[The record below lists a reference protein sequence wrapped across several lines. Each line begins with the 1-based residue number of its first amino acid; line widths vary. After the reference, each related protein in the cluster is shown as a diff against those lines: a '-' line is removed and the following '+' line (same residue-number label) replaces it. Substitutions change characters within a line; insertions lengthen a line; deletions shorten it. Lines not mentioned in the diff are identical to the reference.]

1 MEGVLSF
8 QFVGMKDR
16 LGCWLLLPW
25 LLTLC
30 CTQSNAREAGRESA
44 LSMAP
49 KSSTLPPPSPEEITA
64 LRDLYDATNGNSWTW
79 LYPLSTY
86 GNKWDFS
93 TEVINPCDDW
103 QGVTCRNGSAGPSY
117 VGKLDLASYN
127 LTGSLPPAMANLTN
141 LLELVL
147 DYNNLQGCIPAGL
160 CSLTN
165 LTQLQIR
172 YNELS
177 GTVPACLHQN
187 LSQLVEISFLSNR
200 LEGSMPSFGYLPNLG
215 YISYSS
221 NYFTGPLPNT
231 TALVN
236 LHSLYLSSNSFYGSI
251 DDLCLPSL
259 TVLALSRNL
268 FDTPLPSCITRLN
281 KLAYFY
287 LEQNQFYGNISL
299 MTSLTAIQYLVAF
312 ENSFTGPLPWA
323 CSQWT
328 QLVVLSLDT
337 NFLMGTLP
345 DSIGSWKN
353 LQQLTIYSNF
363 FSASLP
369 ATLSTLPALNLVLIN
384 DNLFSGPID
393 QAFNVTTQTN
403 IQIVNI
409 ALNPFHG
416 GIPQAMFGPSL
427 LYFTAYHNCFEGSI
441 PDALCKATKLQAL
454 ILDDLNAWCAKPI
467 WPSIEHGPTYSKKL
481 SGGIPSCIWQN
492 MANLS
497 TLHLSGNGL
506 TGKIPDLDRYGNLSD
521 LDLSYNSMSGS
532 IPSTLQEW
540 TLLTNLNLA
549 NNKFVGLIEDIG
561 DLHYSYNGDQPQTV
575 SLTLNTNRLSG
586 IVPLELSRAYKI
598 NIVEGN
604 IFSCS
609 NNHQPPVHDPN
620 RNSFVC
626 ASNLVDIS
634 LYCMYVMLVM
644 LAVGFSVAIYSVY
657 VIRHRKLGMQMEGI
671 SVYRKVVMMV
681 RVLWNNRFEEMYEM
695 LGNLDDQSSDSLER
709 LMCFCIT
716 VFLWRAKMSEI
727 VKEAQHFPALTS
739 LAQFSISMHALSR
752 LSVTLMVLTILIGM
766 PLYAGLKVYYRTY
779 TLQYRWE
786 LSGVFLSGAHP
797 AIAVIL
803 FWCILI
809 SWTLFAIVRSIPV
822 SSGSDSMTAWLN
834 RWKHSSLWISF
845 SIIFIN
851 LLVVLSIKAG
861 IVYLLVSFNSIF
873 TVKVLLEL
881 SLGAI
886 DVLWTAVVVPSMIN
900 RLPGQ
905 SSMSRMFLKC
915 SVLFLNSICI
925 SALAVMAV
933 DTQCFFDIFNVQS
946 SSTETEEFSYCVFYE
961 LGTTNCTGGYSTFFT
976 TASYTPQFIYNYNCY
991 STVITNYVP
1000 IFFISYIFLSFAVPL
1015 GSMFIIWGRKN
1026 KHLQSLQIFYP
1037 LILYVDSDYRDQSTT
1052 ELGDTGDHSQP
1063 KDRDD
1068 DNGHITSLH
1077 SPSAKKESTDSS
1089 FLSLSDL
1096 QNTARVEREGDRS
1109 GTSSESSSRP
1119 YKRLL
1124 FPAFILASAVH
1135 HILIQLTFGIFY
1147 PALGVVAAVLV
1158 CIATFTWEVL
1168 MGRWLMRAATP
1179 STIHLSHSS
1188 LVNPDTVQLNDVCKK
1203 VGLAPRRCLYLLAL
1217 GSGIFVGMATLDMAG
1232 DQLGWKAS
1240 IWAPISTT
1248 VIAIFLVILFDRF
1261 QLPENYFFTE
1271 AREKIDVELLHRIP
1285 GINLARSSIS
1295 LASLM
1300 SRWTSAK
1307 AISESDLNASAS
1319 VDSATESVENPLS
1332 NVIGLNIS

>member
-1 MEGVLSF
+1 
-8 QFVGMKDR
+8 MKDR
-16 LGCWLLLPW
+16 PGCWLLLLLLPW
-25 LLTLC
+25 LLLTAC
-30 CTQSNAREAGRESA
+30 WTQSNARDLEGRESLA
-44 LSMAP
+44 LSLAL
-49 KSSTLPPPSPEEITA
+49 KSSSALPPPSSEEITA
-64 LRDLYDATNGNSWTW
+64 LRDLYYATNGYNWTW

-93 TEVINPCDDW
+93 TEVVNPCDDW
-103 QGVTCRNGSAGPSY
+103 QGVTCQNGSAGSF
-117 VGKLDLASYN
+117 VRKLELVSYN
-127 LTGSLPPAMANLTN
+127 LTGSLPPGMANLTN

-147 DYNNLQGCIPAGL
+147 DYNNLQGYIPAGL
-160 CSLTN
+160 CSLSN

-177 GTVPACLHQN
+177 GTIPACLHQN
-187 LSQLVEISFLSNR
+187 LTQLVEISFHKNQ
-200 LEGSMPSFGYLPNLG
+200 LEGSLPSFGSLPKLV

-221 NYFTGPLPNT
+221 NYFTGPVPNT
-231 TALVN
+231 TGLVN
-236 LHSLYLSSNSFYGSI
+236 LRSLYLSSNSFYGSI
-251 DDLCLPSL
+251 DNLCLPSL
-259 TVLALSRNL
+259 FILALSRNL
-268 FDTPLPSCITRLN
+268 FHEPLPSCLTRLN

-287 LEQNQFYGNISL
+287 LQQNQFYGNISL
-299 MTSLTAIQYLVAF
+299 MTSLTAVQYLLGF

-323 CSQWT
+323 CNQWT
-328 QLVVLSLDT
+328 KLVIFSLDT

-345 DSIGSWKN
+345 DNVGSWKE

-363 FSASLP
+363 FSGSLP
-369 ATLSTLPALNLVLIN
+369 ASLSTLPVLNLVLIN
-384 DNLFSGPID
+384 DNILSGPID

-403 IQIVNI
+403 LQIVNI
-409 ALNPFHG
+409 ALNPFDG
-416 GIPQAMFGPSL
+416 DIPQTMFGPSL

-441 PDALCKATKLQAL
+441 PDALCKAVELKSL

-467 WPSIEHGPTYSKKL
+467 WPSIDGGPTYSKKL
-481 SGGIPSCIWQN
+481 SSGIPYCIWSN

-561 DLHYSYNGDQPQTV
+561 DLHYSYNGDQPNTV

-586 IVPLELSRAYKI
+586 IVPLEISRAYKI
-598 NIVEGN
+598 DIVEGN

-609 NNHQPPVHDPN
+609 NDHQPPVHDPN

-626 ASNLVDIS
+626 GSNLVDIS
-634 LYCMYVMLVM
+634 LYCMYVMLAM
-644 LAVGFSVAIYSVY
+644 LAIAFSVAIYSVY
-657 VIRHRKLGMQMEGI
+657 VIQHRKLGMKMEGI
-671 SVYRKVVMMV
+671 SVYRKVVMMAT
-681 RVLWNNRFEEMYEM
+681 VLWNNRFEEMYEM

-727 VKEAQHFPALTS
+727 VEEAQHFPALTN

-752 LSVTLMVLTILIGM
+752 LSVTLMALTILIGL

-803 FWCILI
+803 LWCILI

-834 RWKHSSLWISF
+834 RWKSSSLWISF

-886 DVLWTAVVVPSMIN
+886 DVLWTAVLVPSMIN
-900 RLPGQ
+900 RLPGL

-946 SSTETEEFSYCVFYE
+946 SSTESEEFSYCAFYA
-961 LGTTNCTGGYSTFFT
+961 LGTTNCTGGYSTFYT

-1052 ELGDTGDHSQP
+1052 ELGDAAGDHSHP
-1063 KDRDD
+1063 KDHND
-1068 DNGHITSLH
+1068 DNGHVSSLH
-1077 SPSAKKESTDSS
+1077 SPSTKKESADSS
-1089 FLSLSDL
+1089 FLSLNDL
-1096 QNTARVEREGDRS
+1096 QKTVRAERDIQRS

-1188 LVNPDTVQLNDVCKK
+1188 LVNPDTIQLNDVCKK
-1203 VGLAPRRCLYLLAL
+1203 VGLAPRRCLFLLAL

-1232 DQLGWKAS
+1232 DQLGWEAS
-1240 IWAPISTT
+1240 IWAPISTI
-1248 VIAIFLVILFDRF
+1248 VIAIFLVIIFDRF

-1271 AREKIDVELLHRIP
+1271 AREKYDVELLSRIP
-1285 GINLARSSIS
+1285 GINLARSSLS

-1307 AISESDLNASAS
+1307 VTSESDLKASAS
-1319 VDSATESVENPLS
+1319 VDSSTESVENPLS
-1332 NVIGLNIS
+1332 NDIGLSIS